1 MPPQPQEE
9 TYIEITTPT
18 EMERDLLLAMRSK
31 MITLQRQQKIRLLRK
46 KQQLIR
52 QEVDKHLDKAQAYVK
67 KAKSLLPPPPAEPKE
82 KTTAEAS
89 ESPMDELEQLIKQI
103 DEKIQKLSSEKTR

>member
-1 MPPQPQEE
+1 MPPQSQEE

-18 EMERDLLLAMRSK
+18 EVERDLLLAMRSK

-46 KQQLIR
+46 KQQIIR
-52 QEVDKHLDKAQAYVK
+52 QELDKHLDKAQSYVK
-67 KAKSLLPPPPAEPKE
+67 KAKSLLPPPPAEPHK
-82 KTTAEAS
+82 KDAVEAP

-103 DEKIQKLSSEKTR
+103 DEKIQKLSSDKTS